1 MGSLLDKIDIILIST
16 IRMSVPITLAA
27 VAGVFSARA
36 GIMALG
42 LEGMMLA
49 GAFCAALGSYIAGNV
64 LIGLLAGI
72 IGGVIISLF
81 HGILT
86 IRYKVDHVIS
96 GIGLNLLASGITTV
110 LLQTIWGN
118 RGNSP
123 EVNSISPIHIP
134 ILGEISPLVCVMILV
149 VILSWIVIFK
159 TTFGLR
165 LRMVGEHPKAAS
177 TVGINVNRVKY
188 ISVIITGILAG
199 LSGAYL
205 SIDHVNL
212 FVREM
217 TAGRGYIA
225 VVVNILGRYNPVG
238 ALGGGLLFGFADSIQ
253 LVLSGDNIPGQLIQ
267 MIPYIV
273 TLLVLM
279 FAVRYIRPPAGLG
292 KNVED

>member
-1 MGSLLDKIDIILIST
+1 MESFLSNIGIIFLST

-49 GAFCAALGSYIAGNV
+49 GAFGAALGSYVTGSAF
-64 LIGLLAGI
+64 IGILTGI
-72 IGGVIISLF
+72 CAGVIISLL

-86 IRYKVDHVIS
+86 IKYHVDHVIS
-96 GIGLNLLASGITTV
+96 GIGLNLLASGVTTV
-110 LLQTIWGN
+110 LLQIIWGN

-123 EVNSISPIHIP
+123 EVSSIKSINIPLLGQISPI
-134 ILGEISPLVCVMILV
+134 VCVMILV
-149 VILSWIVIFK
+149 VIVSWIVIFK

-177 TVGINVNRVKY
+177 TVGINVKSVKY

-199 LSGAYL
+199 LGGAYL
-205 SIDHVNL
+205 SIDHINL

-238 ALGGGLLFGFADSIQ
+238 ALFGGLLFGFADSIQ
-253 LVLSGDNIPGQLIQ
+253 LVLPGNKIPGQLVQ
-267 MIPYIV
+267 MVPYIV

-279 FAVRYIRPPAGLG
+279 FAVRYVSPPAGLG
-292 KNVED
+292 KNVEE